1 MRKALVALPASSP
14 SFHPAGKHGTGA
26 SLFHYE
32 IKNRKAEQMN
42 IENKYKIEEAASKDP
57 TRYILQGVHVANVNG
72 SAKAVATDGRI
83 LAMVPVEIEPED
95 TVGVTA
101 RAETFKRARKAYKK
115 QKISFIKL
123 NGKATVRELDGEV
136 SFDYVDG
143 NYPNFSQVIPK
154 PTEKTFKLSFDVNN
168 LVRLWK
174 ALGGEDAK
182 QLGVTLTVGHD
193 GSAVDVNR
201 PVEVTVDGQGYGLLM
216 QMRKS

>member
-1 MRKALVALPASSP
+1 M
-14 SFHPAGKHGTGA
+14 
-26 SLFHYE
+26 LF
-32 IKNRKAEQMN
+32 RSVSQ
-42 IENKYKIEEAASKDP
+42 S
-57 TRYILQGVHVANVNG
+57 R
-72 SAKAVATDGRI
+72 
-83 LAMVPVEIEPED
+83 
-95 TVGVTA
+95 
-101 RAETFKRARKAYKK
+101 YKK

>member
-1 MRKALVALPASSP
+1 
-14 SFHPAGKHGTGA
+14 
-26 SLFHYE
+26 
-32 IKNRKAEQMN
+32 MN

-72 SAKAVATDGRI
+72 SAKAVATDGKI
-83 LAMVPVEIEPED
+83 LAMVPVEVEPED